1 MEASPVWRDPEARQI
16 MTRAGIFAAL
26 IAGGLVF
33 SAAAQA
39 TEPDDA
45 AFLKEAIQGNIG
57 EVKVGG
63 LAQQNGSS
71 KAVKDFGAMLEKDHA
86 AANKKAAQ
94 IAKTIDVVP
103 PQMPTAE
110 QQSVYKKLSAL
121 KGAEFDAQ
129 FIDDMIEDHQKD
141 IAKYDEKAK
150 GASSQASR
158 YAADTLPD
166 LRKHLAMAQKIQTE
180 LKSAPSASR

>member
-1 MEASPVWRDPEARQI
+1 MN
-16 MTRAGIFAAL
+16 RAAIFGAL
-26 IAGGLVF
+26 IAGCLAFG
-33 SAAAQA
+33 AAARA

-45 AFLKEAIQGNIG
+45 AFLKEAIAGNIG

-63 LAQQNGSS
+63 LAQQHGSS

-103 PQMPTAE
+103 PQMPTEE
-110 QQSVYKKLSAL
+110 QQAVYKKLSAL

-129 FIDDMIEDHQKD
+129 FIDSMIEDHEKD
-141 IAKYDEKAK
+141 IAKYGDKAK
-150 GASSQASR
+150 GASSPATR
-158 YAADTLPD
+158 YASETLPD

-180 LKSAPSASR
+180 LKSGPSASR